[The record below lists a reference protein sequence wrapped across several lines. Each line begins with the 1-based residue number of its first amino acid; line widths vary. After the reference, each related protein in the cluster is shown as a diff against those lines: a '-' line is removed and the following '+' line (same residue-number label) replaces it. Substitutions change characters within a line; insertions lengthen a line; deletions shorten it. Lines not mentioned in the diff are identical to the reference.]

1 MEALTARPGRRTRSM
16 AMSDTTPAIS
26 RLGGGLART
35 GKRIARLVGT
45 IELALQVRRERRLL
59 LGMDDRTLK
68 DLGLNGI
75 AYAEATRPF
84 WDVPADRLCPRRG
97 APAPE

>member
-1 MEALTARPGRRTRSM
+1 
-16 AMSDTTPAIS
+16 MSDTKPAIS
-26 RLGGGLART
+26 RLSGRLAQTGG
-35 GKRIARLVGT
+35 RIARLIGT

-75 AYAEATRPF
+75 AYAEATRAF
-84 WDVPADRLCPRRG
+84 WDLPVDRLRL
-97 APAPE
+97 

>member
-1 MEALTARPGRRTRSM
+1 
-16 AMSDTTPAIS
+16 MSDIASATS
-26 RLGGGLART
+26 RLGGWLART

-75 AYAEATRPF
+75 AYAEAARPF
-84 WDVPADRLCPRRG
+84 WDVPADRLCP
-97 APAPE
+97 